1 MGCLLNA
8 RLGHA
13 PARGSAV
20 GAGMRNSIGAT
31 TMNKVCGSGLTT
43 AIMAARAVQ
52 LGETKVIVMG
62 GKESMS
68 RALPARESPDMPHH
82 EGRAGRR
89 RPGELSP
96 ASGGG
101 EFGYLC

>member
-52 LGETKVIVMG
+52 LGEAKAIAEDGMANMCRG
-62 GKESMS
+62 
-68 RALPARESPDMPHH
+68 A
-82 EGRAGRR
+82 RAGGGTVGRR
-89 RPGELSP
+89 M
-96 ASGGG
+96 
-101 EFGYLC
+101 